1 MKLVAVLL
9 LLLSGCVSLGSVGKT
24 NLLRPG
30 MSTANVE
37 SILGRPKQ
45 TEFIENKWVWKY
57 QLHQPWVGF
66 IPYYLVFDKSS
77 KTLEAWYANQEEY
90 YRNQQLWINAMPQQY
105 TVHHSGSVDSNV
117 NVSGTVYLEE
127 R

>member
-1 MKLVAVLL
+1 MKSVVILL
-9 LLLSGCVSLGSVGKT
+9 FLFSGCASLGSAEKT

-37 SILGRPKQ
+37 GILGQPKQ

-66 IPYYLVFDKSS
+66 IPYYLVFDKGSQ
-77 KTLEAWYANQEEY
+77 TLEGWY
-90 YRNQQLWINAMPQQY
+90 
-105 TVHHSGSVDSNV
+105 
-117 NVSGTVYLEE
+117 
-127 R
+127 